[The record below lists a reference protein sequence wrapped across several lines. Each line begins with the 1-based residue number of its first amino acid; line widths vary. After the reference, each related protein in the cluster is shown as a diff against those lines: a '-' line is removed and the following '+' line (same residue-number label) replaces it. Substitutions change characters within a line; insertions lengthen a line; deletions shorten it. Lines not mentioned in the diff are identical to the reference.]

1 MFFVS
6 ASVDDLRK
14 EAADHLLMTTDPE
27 VIAWAPIKGNGSIDD
42 FKTLNLDP
50 DADKRAKAYAHAKP
64 GDDLNLDKAEFAA
77 FNGIKAS
84 AVGAVADA
92 VKKQLLARFQAYH
105 QKGLAGVTDYERG
118 GGKSSPAAGDL
129 KSASESLSGLKKAM
143 PEFYKTLLNY
153 PNDKPKGLEEDFTWS
168 NYKAHGEPVFIL
180 THNFSMAD
188 ENAFVIVGRQ
198 FYVSGSYN
206 VGQAVTAFVPVKG
219 GTAVFYVNRTS
230 TDQVTGFGSSTKRS
244 MGSKVMA
251 SQLKDLYEKVRDKA
265 DKDAK

>member
-1 MFFVS
+1 
-6 ASVDDLRK
+6 
-14 EAADHLLMTTDPE
+14 
-27 VIAWAPIKGNGSIDD
+27 
-42 FKTLNLDP
+42 
-50 DADKRAKAYAHAKP
+50 
-64 GDDLNLDKAEFAA
+64 
-77 FNGIKAS
+77 
-84 AVGAVADA
+84 
-92 VKKQLLARFQAYH
+92 
-105 QKGLAGVTDYERG
+105 
-118 GGKSSPAAGDL
+118 
-129 KSASESLSGLKKAM
+129 M